1 MGIYYLC
8 KAHKVITVIRII
20 MKVKLLKR
28 FLPIIICTLLTSC
41 SAIQPRDRVTNIMFI
56 DYRPYVS
63 ADFHIS
69 PNAYTQPHNVL
80 GELMIEVYPAI
91 KEGQTKES
99 KFADGIYSSGFSAN
113 KVYKET
119 ITPEELLEIA
129 VSYAL
134 KLGADGIA
142 NFDAKV
148 IYNTTH
154 LKSGEII
161 QSVSHYEIKGLCI
174 DRL

>member
-1 MGIYYLC
+1 
-8 KAHKVITVIRII
+8 
-20 MKVKLLKR
+20 
-28 FLPIIICTLLTSC
+28 
-41 SAIQPRDRVTNIMFI
+41 
-56 DYRPYVS
+56 
-63 ADFHIS
+63 
-69 PNAYTQPHNVL
+69 
-80 GELMIEVYPAI
+80 MIEVYPAI

-142 NFDAKV
+142 NFDAKI
-148 IYNTTH
+148 IYNTTY